1 MHDSFVI
8 TSFVIDKEYDVDP
21 VFFKCPIWILVFCVV
36 YCTLLIVKVQQCT
49 HRHTVQCT
57 VEMILRRSGQ
67 KAEYGL
73 ECRNITEKQ
82 IRNRRCG
89 TVNIK
94 RPGIG
99 TGDAFLFLI
108 A

>member
-1 MHDSFVI
+1 M
-8 TSFVIDKEYDVDP
+8 DP

-36 YCTLLIVKVQQCT
+36 YTANCKGTTVCT

-57 VEMILRRSGQ
+57 VEMVLRRSGQ
-67 KAEYGL
+67 KDEFGL

-99 TGDAFLFLI
+99 TADAFLFLI

>member
-1 MHDSFVI
+1 
-8 TSFVIDKEYDVDP
+8 
-21 VFFKCPIWILVFCVV
+21 
-36 YCTLLIVKVQQCT
+36 
-49 HRHTVQCT
+49 
-57 VEMILRRSGQ
+57 MILRRSGQ

-82 IRNRRCG
+82 IRKRRCG

-99 TGDAFLFLI
+99 TADAFLFLI